1 MKILESNTFSKAIK
15 KFHRNQI
22 DELKKVIEKIR
33 DDPTIGEMKKGDL
46 AGVRVHKFYVHHQLI
61 LLAYIHEAKKQE
73 STITLLDV
81 SSHENFYT
89 SLKKQPEIK
98 NLRKKN

>member
-1 MKILESNTFSKAIK
+1 MNILQSNTFSKAIK

-22 DELKKVIEKIR
+22 ADLKKAIEKIA

-46 AGVRVHKFYVHHQLI
+46 AGVRVYKFHSHHQLM
-61 LLAYIHEAKKQE
+61 LLAYIHEVKKKA

-89 SLKKQPEIK
+89 NLKKQPEIK
-98 NLRKKN
+98 NLQKKH